1 MAIDKT
7 DYDLAHRERIAK
19 VGNTVIYSAETGEFR
34 FQFRTIAILYRSD
47 GSFTVESATEIASRF
62 ARFDEAREYV
72 RENCHRFL
80 AGLVE
85 MEEITGAPVVIG
97 ESE

>member
-19 VGNTVIYSAETGEFR
+19 VGNTVIYNAETGEFR
-34 FQFRTIAILYRSD
+34 FQFRTIAVLFRAGD
-47 GSFTVESATEIASRF
+47 GFNVESAAEIASASRY
-62 ARFDEAREYV
+62 DEAYDYV

-97 ESE
+97 ETA